1 LAKTRLIQET
11 ELRMLHQTGGFQ
23 GKAIQQCGLNL
34 LQTAPVAM
42 ATEIW
47 GF

>member
-1 LAKTRLIQET
+1 MQEI

-23 GKAIQQCGLNL
+23 GQAIKRCGWNL

-42 ATEIW
+42 ATKIW
-47 GF
+47 EF